1 MIQSDKK
8 KKTND
13 FKNRIN
19 LQKRSRMHELIGH
32 FGQVH
37 TIFILRESL
46 SSLQFWLFPTTY
58 HFFVIHAG
66 RFETLRTLESRTRAA
81 VVVVVVPVEAGSCGV
96 VLAAGAAVAGALEA
110 LSAAGGAVTPFGFT
124 PYGFGVPTGGDQAP

>member
-1 MIQSDKK
+1 MSGAH
-8 KKTND
+8 N
-13 FKNRIN
+13 F
-19 LQKRSRMHELIGH
+19 H
-32 FGQVH
+32 F
-37 TIFILRESL
+37 E
-46 SSLQFWLFPTTY
+46 SSLKFTVLAFFHVPPTY

-81 VVVVVVPVEAGSCGV
+81 VVFVVAVEAGSCGV
-96 VLAAGAAVAGALEA
+96 VLAAVAVEAGAFEA